1 MLETARKPYS
11 IRLSDDDVALL
22 PPGDN
27 IGESVRK
34 LITESAANSDRQTAM
49 TQKIAALEAEIAA
62 AREQPHSGGAAA
74 QPCDGGVAPDA
85 VAAVETI
92 LRHLR
97 DLYQCQL
104 RTEAVATATL
114 YGVADSEATGED
126 MEAQLKT
133 RFDAHM
139 ASVWPRFIAQN
150 ERGLRSLCAAAAAAH
165 PTPAAR
171 LDAPHDPNPGAADDA
186 RSADGDGSGGGA
198 SGGN

>member
-34 LITESAANSDRQTAM
+34 LITENAANSDRQTAM
-49 TQKIAALEAEIAA
+49 AQKIAALEAEIAA
-62 AREQPHSGGAAA
+62 ARDKPHGG
-74 QPCDGGVAPDA
+74 GAPDA

-97 DLYQCQL
+97 NLYQCQL

-139 ASVWPRFIAQN
+139 ANVWPRFIAQN
-150 ERGLRSLCAAAAAAH
+150 ERALRSLRDAAAARPA
-165 PTPAAR
+165 PAAR
-171 LDAPHDPNPGAADDA
+171 LDAPHDANPGAADDVRSA
-186 RSADGDGSGGGA
+186 ADDAGSADGDGSGGGGA